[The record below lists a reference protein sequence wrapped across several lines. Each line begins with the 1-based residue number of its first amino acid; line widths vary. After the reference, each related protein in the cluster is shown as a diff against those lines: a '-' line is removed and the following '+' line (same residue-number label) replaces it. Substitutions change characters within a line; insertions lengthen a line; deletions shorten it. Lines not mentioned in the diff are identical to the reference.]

1 MNIISSI
8 NDLLTFFQPLFNSQG
23 YVLFCGFIMG
33 ILCHPKRKTI
43 TGIYQASPSKRK
55 YWSMVKFLS
64 RGVWSSDDLALK
76 LLQLIQK
83 HYQKWVYVYDQTH
96 TIKTGKTQFGL
107 HFFRNYSY
115 QIKNR
120 NQSKFHWGHQFAA
133 LGLLCLNASQ
143 TILFPIWAKMIIPKD
158 AVLNSL
164 EVLKT
169 IASKIPLGLFIM
181 DRGFNNRKVFKA
193 LLSLGHNILCRA
205 KSNAAFY
212 FPYIVDP
219 LVKLRGRRR
228 KYGQRVS
235 ISDLHFRN
243 VHLLGQNAALDVAEI
258 ADVVVWTKMCPQLVR
273 LVVRRTIE
281 SKAEKVKAD
290 GTKLYKYFMAYTTDM
305 SLPVETI
312 IRYYGLR
319 WELETAFRDTKENFG
334 FDDYQVRSDKSI
346 GRFVQLSFVATSIMQ
361 LMYTLADAIK
371 NVSLNEVL
379 KTLGIHWYKPTK
391 LTRGLMQAYIQYQT
405 LSHLFSAS
413 KVLFDNTQKKQKT
426 LMKAA

>member
-8 NDLLTFFQPLFNSQG
+8 NELLTFFQPLFNSQG
-23 YVLFCGFIMG
+23 YALFCGFIMG
-33 ILCHPKRKTI
+33 ILCYPKRKTI
-43 TGIYQASPSKRK
+43 TGIYQASASKSK

-64 RGVWSSDDLALK
+64 RGVWNSDDLALK

-83 HYQKWVYVYDQTH
+83 HFDKWVYLYDETH
-96 TIKTGKTQFGL
+96 TVKTGKAKFGL
-107 HFFRNYSY
+107 HFFRNYGY

-133 LGLLCLNASQ
+133 LGLLCLNPGQ

-169 IASKIPLGLFIM
+169 IAGKIPSGLFIM

-205 KSNAAFY
+205 RSNAVFY

-219 LVKLRGRRR
+219 LLKLRGRKR
-228 KYGQRVS
+228 KYGDRVS
-235 ISDLHFRN
+235 VPDLHFRN
-243 VHLLGQNAALDVAEI
+243 VVVSGQPAEVAD
-258 ADVVVWTKMCPQLVR
+258 AVVRTKMCPQQVR
-273 LVVRRTIE
+273 LVVRRTI
-281 SKAEKVKAD
+281 KAKAD
-290 GTKLYKYFMAYTTDM
+290 ETQPYKYFMAYTTDM
-305 SLPVETI
+305 SLPVETVI
-312 IRYYGLR
+312 HYYHLR

-334 FDDYQVRSDKSI
+334 FDNYQVRSHKSI
-346 GRFVQLSFVATSIMQ
+346 SRFVQLSFVATSIMQ
-361 LMYTLADAIK
+361 LLSTLTDVTR
-371 NVSLNEVL
+371 NVIPVSVDEVL
-379 KTLGIHWYKPTK
+379 KTLGIHWYKPSK
-391 LTRGLMQAYIQYQT
+391 LTRGLMQVYIQCQT
-405 LSHLFSAS
+405 LSYLFSSS
-413 KVLFDNTQKKQKT
+413 KVLPDNTQKKQKT